1 MHGYIKDQDID
12 VVSHTSRVETVEDK
26 KQEENIEDVE
36 AIINTIQIAGSQ

>member
-1 MHGYIKDQDID
+1 MHGYIQDQDID
-12 VVSHTSRVETVEDK
+12 VVSQTSRVETVEDK